1 MRYCTVLYCTVL
13 YSAVLYCAVLYCA
26 VLCCVIVMVM
36 AIGFDDGL
44 KVILI
49 RLDDVVTEE
58 YDRSDLHM
66 DEHADLQAVDET
78 PHTLHTRHTLH
89 SAIKYN
95 LTQPLTYDKNPIQ
108 QKILCYTKLF
118 KSNKNKTNYYK
129 TN

>member
-13 YSAVLYCAVLYCA
+13 RCTVLYCA

-49 RLDDVVTEE
+49 RLDDVMTEE

-66 DEHADLQAVDET
+66 DEHTDLQAVDET
-78 PHTLHTRHTLH
+78 P
-89 SAIKYN
+89 
-95 LTQPLTYDKNPIQ
+95 
-108 QKILCYTKLF
+108 YTHGTHYTHYTVP
-118 KSNKNKTNYYK
+118 SNT
-129 TN
+129 T

>member
-1 MRYCTVLYCTVL
+1 M
-13 YSAVLYCAVLYCA
+13 
-26 VLCCVIVMVM
+26 LCCVIVMVM

-58 YDRSDLHM
+58 YGVTEEYDRNDILV

-78 PHTLHTRHTLH
+78 PHTLHTLHTLH

-95 LTQPLTYDKNPIQ
+95 ST
-108 QKILCYTKLF
+108 
-118 KSNKNKTNYYK
+118 
-129 TN
+129 